1 MAKIKV
7 IDKVMKIYNLK
18 LNKLYE
24 VIRKDYIEDDMYYI
38 VKNEEGELTAVHEL
52 LAIEQN

>member
-1 MAKIKV
+1 MTKIKV
-7 IDKVMKIYNLK
+7 EDKIMKMYKLK

-24 VIRKDYIEDDMYYI
+24 VVRKDYVEDDMYYI

-52 LAIEQN
+52 LTIEEN

>member
-1 MAKIKV
+1 MTKIKV
-7 IDKVMKIYNLK
+7 VDKVMKMYNLK